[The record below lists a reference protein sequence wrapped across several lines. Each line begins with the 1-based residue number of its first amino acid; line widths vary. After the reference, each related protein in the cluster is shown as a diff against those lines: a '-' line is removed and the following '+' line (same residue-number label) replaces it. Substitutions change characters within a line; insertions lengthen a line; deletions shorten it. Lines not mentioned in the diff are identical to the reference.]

1 MIALINKSDLDK
13 LKYVADSVKNN
24 TTWNQF
30 VIEAQMFDIKPWLK
44 DELLNELLTQ
54 AATSPESFSTENAF
68 LLAGGVYTYSGR
80 DYSFE
85 GLKTVII
92 YYAFARYTNRSPFN
106 YTAAGIVQKDS
117 DFSTPVSDKV
127 IQRLETESRLSA
139 DALRDETMLFLR
151 RNKTDYPLYRYCQ
164 ANKRPRCF
172 DVIGD

>member
-1 MIALINKSDLDK
+1 MTPLIVKNDLDK
-13 LKYVADSVKNN
+13 FKYVADSVKNSAN
-24 TTWNQF
+24 WDQF
-30 VIEAQMFDIKPWLK
+30 VLESQMFDIKPWLG

-54 AATSPESFSTENAF
+54 KLTVFSTENA
-68 LLAGGVYTYSGR
+68 LLLSGGTYTYSDR
-80 DYSFE
+80 EYTFE
-85 GLKTVII
+85 GLKAVII

-151 RNKTDYPLYRYCQ
+151 RNKTDYPLYRYYE
-164 ANKRPRCF
+164 ANKRPRTF
-172 DVIGD
+172 NVIGD